1 MKGDIIDNPILL
13 VEDDIVDVMTINR
26 ALRQIRAMC
35 PLEVKGNGEEAFKYL
50 RNTIVLPRLILLD
63 LEMPRMNGIEFLTEI
78 QSDEALKSVPV
89 IVLSTSE
96 ENRDVRECFNNCVVA
111 YIVKTQSHKELVKN
125 LKMFDMYWTTDD
137 EAVIENQ

>member
-1 MKGDIIDNPILL
+1 MKGDVIDNPILL

-35 PLEVKGNGEEAFKYL
+35 HLEVKGNGEEAFKYL

-63 LEMPRMNGIEFLTEI
+63 LDMPRMNGIEFLTEI
-78 QSDEALKSVPV
+78 QSDEVLKSVPV
-89 IVLSTSE
+89 IVLSTSG

-111 YIVKTQSHKELVKN
+111 YIFKQHSHNKFVN
-125 LKMFDMYWTTDD
+125 DLKMFDMYWTT
-137 EAVIENQ
+137 ES